1 MKTSA
6 YDIWTFFFQK
16 MYSQGTAF
24 CYANDMHVYTP
35 DTRAAY
41 AARELAIVLRAI
53 NFDLWPLATWIGGA
67 YLQF

>member
-6 YDIWTFFFQK
+6 YDIWTFFFQNT
-16 MYSQGTAF
+16 YSEGKAL
-24 CYANDMHVYTP
+24 CSDNDMHVYTP

-41 AARELAIVLRAI
+41 AARELAIVLRSI
-53 NFDLWPLATWIGGA
+53 NFDLWALRTWIGGA